1 MLLDIFSQ
9 FFSMLLWP
17 DPRARW
23 VARPPGPLGGPTP
36 GPAGARARCGPT
48 PGPPR

>member
-23 VARPPGPLGGPTP
+23 VARPQGHPGNSLNSRFSFAPPL
-36 GPAGARARCGPT
+36 RQ
-48 PGPPR
+48 